1 MPEWEYQN
9 VIVTLNSFRCKNAQ
23 VVMRTDIFLEA
34 RETFT
39 EITGSAAWVHLML
52 YDRHLEITL

>member
-9 VIVTLNSFRCKNAQ
+9 VIVTSNSFRCKNAQ
-23 VVMRTDIFLEA
+23 VVMRTDIFSEA

-39 EITGSAAWVHLML
+39 EITGSGA
-52 YDRHLEITL
+52 